1 MAGELQLGGSTVA
14 THTGSG
20 ASAVVTIDN
29 GVAFPAGH
37 IIQVQTAVN
46 STLVRTS
53 SGSNAYV
60 NSGLS
65 VSITPKFNNS
75 KIIIQHGVG
84 SIVRQQGYYG
94 YRIKRTGP
102 SAIQTLPYIGYSDNS
117 SLKGGFSYYK
127 TFDTPNTLSACTY
140 EVQIYVGSGV
150 DYFWNYDS
158 YGTIEAHL
166 TAMEIKQ

>member
-1 MAGELQLGGSTVA
+1 MADLILGNTTVMTESGGTIALSSEILSNST
-14 THTGSG
+14 
-20 ASAVVTIDN
+20 
-29 GVAFPAGH
+29 FPAGH
-37 IIQVQTAVN
+37 IIQVQTAVD
-46 STLVRTS
+46 STQVRTS

-60 NSGLS
+60 DSGLR

-84 SIVRQQGYYG
+84 SIVRQTGYYG
-94 YRIKRTGP
+94 YRIKRTAP
-102 SAIQTLPYIGYSDNS
+102 SFIQTLPYIGYSDNS
-117 SLKGGFSYYK
+117 SLKGGLSYYK
-127 TFDTPNTLSACTY
+127 TFDTPNTLSVCTY
-140 EVQIYVGSGV
+140 EVQIYVGTGV